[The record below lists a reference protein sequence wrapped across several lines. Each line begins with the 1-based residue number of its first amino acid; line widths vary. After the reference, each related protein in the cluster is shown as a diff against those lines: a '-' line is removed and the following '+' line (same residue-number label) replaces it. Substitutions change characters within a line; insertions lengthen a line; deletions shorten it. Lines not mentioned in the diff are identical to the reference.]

1 MSIFKRKPKKKVA
14 RNERILAFEN
24 STRVGSRG
32 YTRLKDNI
40 LYLNADGNCK
50 VIQVE
55 SSLAHEC
62 KTTVSANLAVNLG
75 YTEKKVLVMDLDFRR
90 PRSHRIFELDKENG
104 IAEYVLGS
112 VSEKDIVKKTKYK
125 NVDLIT
131 RGAEVFNPSLIFVSD
146 KFTQL
151 MKYARD
157 NYDYV
162 ILDCAPVLQ
171 VSDYI
176 QISKH
181 SDGVLFL
188 VAYGIT
194 PKNAV
199 KEAAE
204 SLKKSGIKIL
214 GTVFTM
220 YDRKGA
226 KEYNHYYKYYY
237 NYDDSYYADTED
249 GDEE

>member
-1 MSIFKRKPKKKVA
+1 MSIFKRKPKKVERK
-14 RNERILAFEN
+14 ERIISMEN

-40 LYLNADGNCK
+40 LYLNADGKCK
-50 VIQVE
+50 VIQIE

-75 YTEKKVLVMDLDFRR
+75 FTEKKVVVIDLDFRR
-90 PRSHRIFELDKENG
+90 PRTHRIFELEKENG
-104 IAEYVLGS
+104 IAEYVLGTKT
-112 VSEKDIVKKTKYK
+112 ETEIIKKTKYK

-146 KFTQL
+146 KFKQL
-151 MKYARD
+151 MQYARD

-199 KEAAE
+199 KEAVA
-204 SLKKSGIKIL
+204 SLRNSNIKIF

-237 NYDDSYYADTED
+237 NYDDTYYMDTDENED
-249 GDEE
+249 

>member
-1 MSIFKRKPKKKVA
+1 MSIFKRKPKKIERK
-14 RNERILAFEN
+14 ERIISMEN

-40 LYLNADGNCK
+40 LYLNADGKCK

-75 YTEKKVLVMDLDFRR
+75 FTEKKVVVIDLDFRR
-90 PRSHRIFELDKENG
+90 PRAHRIFELEKENG
-104 IAEYVLGS
+104 IAEYVLGTK
-112 VSEKDIVKKTKYK
+112 SEKDIIKKTKYK

-146 KFTQL
+146 KFKQL
-151 MKYARD
+151 MQYARD

-199 KEAAE
+199 KEAVA
-204 SLKKSGIKIL
+204 SLRNSNIKIF

-237 NYDDSYYADTED
+237 NYDDTYYVDTDENED
-249 GDEE
+249 

>member
-1 MSIFKRKPKKKVA
+1 MSIFKRKPKKIE
-14 RNERILAFEN
+14 RRERILANEN
-24 STRVGSRG
+24 PSKAGSKG

-40 LYLNADGNCK
+40 LYLNADGKCK

-75 YTEKKVLVMDLDFRR
+75 LTEKKVVVIDLDFRR
-90 PRSHRIFELDKENG
+90 PRAHRIFELDKENG
-104 IAEYVLGS
+104 IAEYVLGAL
-112 VSEKDIVKKTKYK
+112 SEKDIVKKTKYK

-146 KFTQL
+146 KFKQL
-151 MKYARD
+151 MQYARD

-176 QISKH
+176 HISKH

-199 KEAAE
+199 KEAVE
-204 SLKKSGIKIL
+204 SLRKSSINIL

-237 NYDDSYYADTED
+237 NYDDTYYAET
-249 GDEE
+249 DEEEE

>member
-1 MSIFKRKPKKKVA
+1 MSIFKRKQKKIERK
-14 RNERILAFEN
+14 ERIIATEN
-24 STRVGSRG
+24 SSRVGSRG

-75 YTEKKVLVMDLDFRR
+75 LTEKKVVVIDLDFRR

-104 IAEYVLGS
+104 IAEYVLGTLN
-112 VSEKDIVKKTKYK
+112 EKDIIKKTKYK

-146 KFTQL
+146 KFKKL
-151 MKYARD
+151 MQYVRD

-176 QISKH
+176 HISKH

-194 PKNAV
+194 SKNAV
-199 KEAAE
+199 KEAVD
-204 SLKKSGIKIL
+204 SLRKSNIKIL

-237 NYDDSYYADTED
+237 NYDDSYYVDTD
-249 GDEE
+249 DEEE

>member
-1 MSIFKRKPKKKVA
+1 MSIFKRKPKKVERK
-14 RNERILAFEN
+14 ERIISMEN
-24 STRVGSRG
+24 TTRVGSRG

-40 LYLNADGNCK
+40 LYLNADGKCK

-75 YTEKKVLVMDLDFRR
+75 FTEKKVVVIDLDFRR
-90 PRSHRIFELDKENG
+90 PRSHRIFELEKENG
-104 IAEYVLGS
+104 IAEYVLGTKT
-112 VSEKDIVKKTKYK
+112 EAEIIKKTKYK

-146 KFTQL
+146 RFKQL
-151 MKYARD
+151 MQYARD

-199 KEAAE
+199 KEAVA
-204 SLKKSGIKIL
+204 SLRNSNIKIL

-237 NYDDSYYADTED
+237 NYDDTYYLDTDETED
-249 GDEE
+249 

>member
-1 MSIFKRKPKKKVA
+1 MSIFKRKLKKTDRK
-14 RNERILAFEN
+14 ERIIANEN
-24 STRVGSRG
+24 SSRVGSRG

-40 LYLNADGNCK
+40 LYLNADGKCK
-50 VIQVE
+50 VIQIE

-75 YTEKKVLVMDLDFRR
+75 LTEKKVVVIDLDFRR

-104 IAEYVLGS
+104 IAEYVLGAL
-112 VSEKDIVKKTKYK
+112 SEKDIIKKTKYK

-146 KFTQL
+146 KFKQL
-151 MKYARD
+151 MQYARD

-176 QISKH
+176 HISKH

-199 KEAAE
+199 KEAVE
-204 SLKKSGIKIL
+204 SLRKSNINIL

-237 NYDDSYYADTED
+237 NYDDTYYVDTD
-249 GDEE
+249 DEEE